1 MSFKLAPYLAQSV
14 AGIGVLGG
22 IVGGA
27 ATLAKNARLLQ
38 DKKIS
43 PTEAAIDT
51 GKETVGAGVAT
62 AFSAVAAGA
71 VGGGLVISLG
81 TALVAGVAAKYLW
94 DAGVELVERELG
106 AQKPAAKGPLSDDE
120 LLSEVLT

>member
-14 AGIGVLGG
+14 TGIGVLGG

-38 DKKIS
+38 TKQVTPKA
-43 PTEAAIDT
+43 AAIDT

-71 VGGGLVISLG
+71 VGGGLAVSLG
-81 TALVAGVAAKYLW
+81 VAVVAGVAAKYLW
-94 DAGVELVERELG
+94 DAGVEMVEKELSTR
-106 AQKPAAKGPLSDDE
+106 KGGSALTSDDE
-120 LLSEVLT
+120 LLKEVLT